1 LNQNKVSKTLLL
13 CCIAIY
19 FYAAL
24 LISFQTVHVVMA
36 VLKLKIAHF
45 NSHLNFNIPQ
55 TGRSLWWLVSKI

>member
-1 LNQNKVSKTLLL
+1 
-13 CCIAIY
+13 
-19 FYAAL
+19 
-24 LISFQTVHVVMA
+24 MA